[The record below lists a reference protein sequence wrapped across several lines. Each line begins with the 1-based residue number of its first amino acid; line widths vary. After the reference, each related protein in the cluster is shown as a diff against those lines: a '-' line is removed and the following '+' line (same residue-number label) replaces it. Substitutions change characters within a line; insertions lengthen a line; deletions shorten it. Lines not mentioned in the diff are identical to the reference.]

1 MKVQQGQG
9 VQNSE
14 VLHKKVIKEIETW
27 FETSEEH
34 VVTSIFYVKYA
45 TFSQDLK
52 FLIGEIEKRTQKAE
66 YKLLMKD
73 CHNLY
78 CEERSRLLSGAAQ
91 DVQSLT
97 RTGITYLMDLA
108 MAEIRLFKQ
117 LFAMNQRSDAL
128 VPLMNSFGGLIY
140 DVLRPIYIH
149 IGNLLLQK

>member
-1 MKVQQGQG
+1 M
-9 VQNSE
+9 
-14 VLHKKVIKEIETW
+14 
-27 FETSEEH
+27 
-34 VVTSIFYVKYA
+34 KYA

-73 CHNLY
+73 CDNLY
-78 CEERSRLLSGAAQ
+78 CEERSRLLSGAVRLKMHEIVVKAAQ

-108 MAEIRLFKQ
+108 IAEIRLFKQ